1 MENFQ
6 NCLNIAAGNEH
17 VLLLAEKIDNK
28 NDKLLDQSIDDTLI
42 ITEAA
47 NMGKVFYDLSISRI
61 ISIEL
66 NVF

>member
-47 NMGKVFYDLSISRI
+47 NMGKVFL
-61 ISIEL
+61 
-66 NVF
+66 